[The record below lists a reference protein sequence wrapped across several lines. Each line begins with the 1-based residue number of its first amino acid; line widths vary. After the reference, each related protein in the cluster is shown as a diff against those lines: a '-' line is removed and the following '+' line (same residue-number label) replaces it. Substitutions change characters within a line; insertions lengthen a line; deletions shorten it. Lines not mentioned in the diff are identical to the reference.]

1 MQKETL
7 GHNKLLDMSLGCLI
21 FDSNTSYIEMD
32 PTDFGSTLGEET
44 GDWSV
49 YKIYSI
55 CNLEVTYCWNIL
67 RETWMCVKLFL
78 FKIAR
83 CFKAFQE

>member
-7 GHNKLLDMSLGCLI
+7 GHNKLLDMNFGCLI
-21 FDSNTSYIEMD
+21 FDLNIYIEMGLI
-32 PTDFGSTLGEET
+32 DFGSILGEEI
-44 GDWSV
+44 GDWLV

-55 CNLEVTYCWNIL
+55 CNLEVIYCWNIL

-78 FKIAR
+78 FKMVR
-83 CFKAFQE
+83 CFKVF